1 MKKKAKKLHL
11 SRETLRS
18 LEETRLRNAAGA
30 LIAVPGPISFWG
42 CTNIVSDCYAC
53 TGVLDTCPT
62 ARNCP
67 TGPPQCT
74 IAVA

>member
-1 MKKKAKKLHL
+1 MKKQKAKKLHL

-30 LIAVPGPISFWG
+30 AAVPVSFIRP

-53 TGVLDTCPT
+53 TGVIDTCPT

-67 TGPPQCT
+67 TGPPECT

>member
-1 MKKKAKKLHL
+1 MKKQKAKKLHL

-18 LEETRLRNAAGA
+18 LEETRLWNANGA
-30 LIAVPGPISFWG
+30 AAIQISFWWP
-42 CTNIVSDCYAC
+42 CTQVVSDCYPC

-62 ARNCP
+62 ARGCP
-67 TGPPQCT
+67 TGPPDCT

>member
-1 MKKKAKKLHL
+1 MKKQKTKKLRL

-18 LEETRLRNAAGA
+18 LQDSSLMNAAGA
-30 LIAVPGPISFWG
+30 AVAKPSFLNP
-42 CTNIVSDCYAC
+42 CTQIVSDCYAC

-62 ARNCP
+62 AKGCP
-67 TGPPQCT
+67 TGPPDCT